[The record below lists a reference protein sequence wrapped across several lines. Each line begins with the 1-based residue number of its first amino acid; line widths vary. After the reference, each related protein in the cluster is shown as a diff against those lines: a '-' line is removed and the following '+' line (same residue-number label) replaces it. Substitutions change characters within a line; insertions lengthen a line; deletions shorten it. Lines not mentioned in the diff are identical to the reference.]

1 MSNSSD
7 GKDFNTDITAD
18 PSDLLAGFRKA
29 TTGAQSMAD
38 GIVGHVGS
46 IGKAF
51 SGLLTPLMAIG
62 AVLAGGA
69 FFKETINAS
78 NKLTGEQTS
87 LAKALGISGL
97 QASALNTALGDIGT
111 DSETYIDAFQK
122 FAKQLKNNEE
132 GLQAMGL
139 QTRDANGNLRDSNT
153 LYTEALNTVG
163 SYRSGLDQTT
173 AAMTLFGKGVDEVMT
188 LQKLNNKVIEEAKI
202 KNRELGLTI
211 TKEGV
216 ENSKAYKR
224 AMNDVGDVF
233 LAIKNVIGQAVMPVF
248 TSLSQYF
255 AETGPHLIN
264 VFRGA
269 LTGLLVVF
277 RGLEVA
283 VKSASAVIFEMIN
296 HTIDQLGNLSELM
309 AKIFAGDF
317 KGAGEV
323 WERMKGRFVQGI
335 ANVVGA
341 SKEALHDAQGALADD
356 MTRIWGKGTELDAPK
371 GGTKTMGDFKTS
383 KESQIPELEAEL
395 AQRKVAIER
404 QGLLEGQLRE
414 MSKAD
419 EFKYWDEINVRRDLS
434 DKDRAIAARKSA
446 EVEMAMIR
454 ETFDVRVAALQAEA
468 AQYKNNTDERL
479 RIERE
484 IQSKF
489 AAGTKQYE
497 ESQKR
502 IVEIQRQAAEQEK
515 AVAQSRIEAR
525 RQAELQ
531 VIALEEQTAQTARQL
546 GIIDQ
551 AELLARQQSFEDRR
565 YAITREG
572 VEARL
577 AIAEQDPDR
586 NKVEVEK
593 IHREIEQLEQ
603 QHQLRLAQIR
613 NQALVESSKYMTSFV
628 NDLSSGLASV
638 FSKVGT
644 QIKSIGDLTRAM
656 WQTLTQVTIQMLA
669 KMAAEWVKQQLL
681 MMIFG
686 KTTTLGKIAE
696 KSAEAGAGGIASMA
710 AAPFPL
716 NLSAPAFGAAMA
728 AAALAFA
735 PVASAAGG
743 FDIPGN
749 INPIVQAHADEMIL
763 PSHISDWIRDA
774 THQGAGSGGGDT
786 HHWNVHALDPRSFKQ
801 WLRDG
806 GGAEV
811 VGYLKQARRNFNF

>member
-7 GKDFNTDITAD
+7 GKDFKTDITAD

-29 TTGAQSMAD
+29 TLGAQSMAE
-38 GIVGHVGS
+38 GISGHVGS

-51 SGLLTPLMAIG
+51 SGLLVPLMAIG

-78 NKLTGEQTS
+78 NKLTSEQMR
-87 LAKALGISGL
+87 LAKALGVSGS
-97 QASALNTALGDIGT
+97 QASALNTALGDIGS

-122 FAKQLKNNEE
+122 FAKQLKTNEA
-132 GLQAMGL
+132 GLQEMGL

-153 LYTEALNTVG
+153 LYTEALTTVG
-163 SYRSGLDQTT
+163 SYKSGLDQTT

-188 LQKLNNKVIEEAKI
+188 LQKLNNKVIEEAKA
-202 KNRELGLTI
+202 KNRELGLTM

-233 LAIKNVIGQAVMPVF
+233 LAIKNVIGQAVMPIFTRLAEWFADIGPTAVF
-248 TSLSQYF
+248 AFKVAIDAVATAIHGIIF
-255 AETGPHLIN
+255 
-264 VFRGA
+264 
-269 LTGLLVVF
+269 VV
-277 RGLEVA
+277 
-283 VKSASAVIFEMIN
+283 
-296 HTIDQLGNLSELM
+296 
-309 AKIFAGDF
+309 KILWD
-317 KGAGEV
+317 V
-323 WERMKGRFVQGI
+323 LR
-335 ANVVGA
+335 
-341 SKEALHDAQGALADD
+341 ALADPLFTFGRALKMLLTGD
-356 MTRIWGKGTELDAPK
+356 INGATAEMQKMTQNWGKALSEVFDNIKADSQRTWDDVTKLWGKGTEVEAPK
-371 GGTKTMGDFKTS
+371 GGTKTMGEFKTP
-383 KESQIPELEAEL
+383 KESAIPQLEAEL

-419 EFKYWDEINVRRDLS
+419 EFKYWDEIKVRRDLS

-502 IVEIQRQAAEQEK
+502 IVEIQRQAAEQER
-515 AVAQSRIEAR
+515 AIAQSRIEAR

-531 VIALEEQTAQTARQL
+531 VITLEEQTAQTAHQL
-546 GIIDQ
+546 GVINQ
-551 AELLARQQSFEDRR
+551 AELLAKQQEFEERR
-565 YAITREG
+565 FAIAQAG

-603 QHQLRLAQIR
+603 QHQLRLGQIR
-613 NQALVESSKYMTSFV
+613 NQALLESGKYLSGFV
-628 NDLSSGLASV
+628 TDLSSGMQSV
-638 FSKVGT
+638 FAKIGT

-669 KMAAEWVKQQLL
+669 KMAAEWIKENLL
-681 MMIFG
+681 MKAIG
-686 KTTTLGKIAE
+686 KLTSIGRIGE
-696 KSAEAGAGGIASMA
+696 KSAEAGAGGVASMA

-716 NLSAPAFGAAMA
+716 NLSAPVFGAAMA

-735 PVASAAGG
+735 PAASAAGG
-743 FDIPGN
+743 FDIPSSV
-749 INPIVQAHADEMIL
+749 NPIVQTHAKEMIL
-763 PSHISDWIRDA
+763 PSHISDWIRTA
-774 THQGAGSGGGDT
+774 AGEGGAGAPAGQPAQIVLPETSASEFFIL
-786 HHWNVHALDPRSFKQ
+786 NRREFAKALKAAQ
-801 WLRDG
+801 RDFH
-806 GGAEV
+806 
-811 VGYLKQARRNFNF
+811 LPK